1 MRKESFSIL
10 SNVIKQDLWKS
21 LSLLVQEQVL
31 ENKEMLICEGEVAD
45 KR

>member
-31 ENKEMLICEGEVAD
+31 ENKEMLI
-45 KR
+45 